1 SGTSCRQSSVQ
12 QQSQRKLQACQL
24 HSHQCPRKLQAYQQ
38 HSQQCQRN
46 QQRSQRSRHP
56 PLQSSPVPQLKSA
69 KADLVQYLLGSAVPP
84 AELPADLPAKQPPAK
99 PCAAQRA
106 KRKRFGAETLQEGD
120 TKKRFCSRAY
130 GAAKVAAQAAGVDP
144 LEPARQ
150 AHRQA
155 AEIWDKALLACL

>member
-1 SGTSCRQSSVQ
+1 MSTYVGSSERTRAALQVQ
-12 QQSQRKLQACQL
+12 AALGKE
-24 HSHQCPRKLQAYQQ
+24 
-38 HSQQCQRN
+38 
-46 QQRSQRSRHP
+46 P
-56 PLQSSPVPQLKSA
+56 PPPFTIEPKTKKDVPQLESA

-99 PCAAQRA
+99 QPCAAQRA
-106 KRKRFGAETLQEGD
+106 KRKRLGAEPLQEGD

-155 AEIWDKALLACL
+155 AEIWDKALLARLALKICFSAAQL